1 MYNLGHCLSV
11 QSAPRAVV
19 RSSARLGVA
28 GKGAELRIR
37 PRTQVTQRGSRSQ
50 WEHKTDPTSAPPR
63 PYQSPETHKWTTGPP
78 SRPDTRTP
86 QESVSDVDRPRK
98 AGGEQ
103 SQVGSQP
110 AGGVPGPR
118 RGVPGG
124 TMPVS
129 ASAVHGLTSRP
140 CPSPPVG
147 REHDPLVP
155 AGQLPDTGMWQ
166 QPVQGDSEIF
176 WKESTLW
183 GSHSTAGPAS
193 T

>member
-1 MYNLGHCLSV
+1 
-11 QSAPRAVV
+11 
-19 RSSARLGVA
+19 
-28 GKGAELRIR
+28 
-37 PRTQVTQRGSRSQ
+37 
-50 WEHKTDPTSAPPR
+50 
-63 PYQSPETHKWTTGPP
+63 
-78 SRPDTRTP
+78 
-86 QESVSDVDRPRK
+86 
-98 AGGEQ
+98 
-103 SQVGSQP
+103 
-110 AGGVPGPR
+110 
-118 RGVPGG
+118 
-124 TMPVS
+124 MPVS

>member
-1 MYNLGHCLSV
+1 MRGSLQVGDRMWGVSAGGGLDVGSLQVRGRPPGLVTGDYVFIVLLLGTFIYNLGHCLSV

-50 WEHKTDPTSAPPR
+50 GEHKTDPTSAPPR
-63 PYQSPETHKWTTGPP
+63 PFQSPETHKWTTGPP

-86 QESVSDVDRPRK
+86 QERVSDVDRPRK

-110 AGGVPGPR
+110 AGGAPGPR

-124 TMPVS
+124 PC
-129 ASAVHGLTSRP
+129 LSRP
-140 CPSPPVG
+140 
-147 REHDPLVP
+147 PLS
-155 AGQLPDTGMWQ
+155 A
-166 QPVQGDSEIF
+166 
-176 WKESTLW
+176 
-183 GSHSTAGPAS
+183 A
-193 T
+193 